1 MGPSALTTKLSC
13 QLGSGIW
20 RLWSIPVIQKLC
32 LQFYAVNK
40 LNMAYVSALT
50 LTFLCFS
57 AFSREEYVLLGL
69 YSTALVSLLPGYNVL
84 YSFRYFAI
92 WRPAIFK
99 FISLKVSLDFSAIHL
114 LDKREFQHRR
124 RRRQR
129 KRHFSWRLKWIS
141 VFSNFVAFIP
151 VRLKSLM

>member
-20 RLWSIPVIQKLC
+20 HLWSIPVIQKLC

-50 LTFLCFS
+50 LTFLSFF

-69 YSTALVSLLPGYNVL
+69 YSTALVSLLPG
-84 YSFRYFAI
+84 
-92 WRPAIFK
+92 
-99 FISLKVSLDFSAIHL
+99 
-114 LDKREFQHRR
+114 
-124 RRRQR
+124 
-129 KRHFSWRLKWIS
+129 
-141 VFSNFVAFIP
+141 
-151 VRLKSLM
+151 

>member
-13 QLGSGIW
+13 QLGSGGW
-20 RLWSIPVIQKLC
+20 SLWSIPVIQKLC

-50 LTFLCFS
+50 LTFLSFF

-84 YSFRYFAI
+84 YSLRYFAI
-92 WRPAIFK
+92 
-99 FISLKVSLDFSAIHL
+99 
-114 LDKREFQHRR
+114 
-124 RRRQR
+124 
-129 KRHFSWRLKWIS
+129 
-141 VFSNFVAFIP
+141 
-151 VRLKSLM
+151 

>member
-13 QLGSGIW
+13 QLGSGSW
-20 RLWSIPVIQKLC
+20 SLWSIPVIQKLC

-92 WRPAIFK
+92 
-99 FISLKVSLDFSAIHL
+99 
-114 LDKREFQHRR
+114 
-124 RRRQR
+124 
-129 KRHFSWRLKWIS
+129 
-141 VFSNFVAFIP
+141 
-151 VRLKSLM
+151 

>member
-1 MGPSALTTKLSC
+1 MGPIALTTKLSC

-20 RLWSIPVIQKLC
+20 HLWSIPVIQKLC

-50 LTFLCFS
+50 LTFLSFF

-84 YSFRYFAI
+84 YSLRYFAI
-92 WRPAIFK
+92 
-99 FISLKVSLDFSAIHL
+99 
-114 LDKREFQHRR
+114 
-124 RRRQR
+124 
-129 KRHFSWRLKWIS
+129 
-141 VFSNFVAFIP
+141 
-151 VRLKSLM
+151 